1 MFEAP
6 IPGQSLTN
14 EPKNYPWEN
23 AARLN
28 TPEDAIIY
36 HLERLNQPKRAEA
49 MLDFLQLGIDVVT
62 MTEGILRNAV
72 ANGEHSVDVS
82 MIIAPIIHEHI
93 VGLADATGIDYDE
106 GLDEDDT
113 QEERAYAIRENKA
126 RKILKDIKMDKKPDL
141 GDLEASMP
149 KTPIRDTKVEDMP
162 EEKPMGLMARPQGVM

>member
-126 RKILKDIKMDKKPDL
+126 RKILRDIKMDKKPDL

-149 KTPIRDTKVEDMP
+149 KTSIRDTKVEDMP

>member
-49 MLDFLQLGIDVVT
+49 MLDFLQLDIDVVT

-113 QEERAYAIRENKA
+113 QEERAYAIRKNKA
-126 RKILKDIKMDKKPDL
+126 RKILRDIKMDKKPDL

-149 KTPIRDTKVEDMP
+149 KTSIRDTKVEDMP

>member
-49 MLDFLQLGIDVVT
+49 MLDFLQLDIDVVT

-113 QEERAYAIRENKA
+113 QEERAYATRENKA
-126 RKILKDIKMDKKPDL
+126 RKVLRDIKMDKKPDL
-141 GDLEASMP
+141 GDLEASMA

-162 EEKPMGLMARPQGVM
+162 EEKSLGLMARPQGVM

>member
-49 MLDFLQLGIDVVT
+49 MLDFLQLDIDVVT

-126 RKILKDIKMDKKPDL
+126 RKILRDIKMDKKPDL

-149 KTPIRDTKVEDMP
+149 KTSIRDTKVEDMP

>member
-23 AARLN
+23 PARLT
-28 TPEDAIIY
+28 TPEDALAY
-36 HLERLNQPKRAEA
+36 HLERLNQPKRIEA
-49 MLDFLQLGIDVVT
+49 ILDFLQLDIDVVT

-106 GLDEDDT
+106 GLDEDDSE
-113 QEERAYAIRENKA
+113 EERAYAIRENKA
-126 RKILKDIKMDKKPDL
+126 RKILKDIKLDKKPDL
-141 GDLEASMP
+141 GDLEASLP
-149 KTPIRDTKVEDMP
+149 KTPMSDAKVEPMP
-162 EEKPMGLMARPQGVM
+162 EEKPKGLMARPQGVM

>member
-28 TPEDAIIY
+28 TPEDAIVY

-49 MLDFLQLGIDVVT
+49 MLDFLQLDIDVVT

-113 QEERAYAIRENKA
+113 QEERAYAIRKNKA
-126 RKILKDIKMDKKPDL
+126 RKILRDIKMDKKPDL

-149 KTPIRDTKVEDMP
+149 KTSIRDTKVEDMP

>member
-49 MLDFLQLGIDVVT
+49 MLDFLQLDIDVVT

-113 QEERAYAIRENKA
+113 QEERAYAIRKNKA

-149 KTPIRDTKVEDMP
+149 KTSIRDTKVEDMP

>member
-23 AARLN
+23 PSRLT
-28 TPEDAIIY
+28 TPEDALVY
-36 HLERLNQPKRAEA
+36 HLERLNQPKRIEA
-49 MLDFLQLGIDVVT
+49 MLDFLQLDIDVVT

-106 GLDEDDT
+106 GLEEDNSE
-113 QEERAYAIRENKA
+113 EERAYAIRENKA
-126 RKILKDIKMDKKPDL
+126 RKILKDIKLDKKPDL
-141 GDLEASMP
+141 GDLEASLP
-149 KTPIRDTKVEDMP
+149 KTPMSDAEVEPMP
-162 EEKPMGLMARPQGVM
+162 EEKPKGLMARPQGVM

>member
-49 MLDFLQLGIDVVT
+49 MLDFLQLDIDVVT

-149 KTPIRDTKVEDMP
+149 KTSIRDTKVEDMP

>member
-28 TPEDAIIY
+28 TPEDAIVY

-49 MLDFLQLGIDVVT
+49 MLDFLQLDIDVVT

-149 KTPIRDTKVEDMP
+149 KTSIRDTKVEDMP

>member
-28 TPEDAIIY
+28 TPEDAIVY

-49 MLDFLQLGIDVVT
+49 MLDFLQLDIDVVT

-106 GLDEDDT
+106 GLNEDDT

-149 KTPIRDTKVEDMP
+149 KTSIRDTKVEDMP

>member
-28 TPEDAIIY
+28 TPEDAIVY

-49 MLDFLQLGIDVVT
+49 MLDFLQLDIDVVT

-126 RKILKDIKMDKKPDL
+126 RKILRDIKMDKKPDL

-149 KTPIRDTKVEDMP
+149 KTSIRDTKVEDMP

>member
-23 AARLN
+23 PSRLA
-28 TPEDAIIY
+28 TPEDALVY
-36 HLERLNQPKRAEA
+36 HLERLNQPKRIEA
-49 MLDFLQLGIDVVT
+49 MLDFLQLDIDVVT

-106 GLDEDDT
+106 GLDEDDSE
-113 QEERAYAIRENKA
+113 EERAYAIRENKA
-126 RKILKDIKMDKKPDL
+126 RKILKDIKLDKKPDL
-141 GDLEASMP
+141 GDLEASLP
-149 KTPIRDTKVEDMP
+149 KTPMSDAEVEPMP
-162 EEKPMGLMARPQGVM
+162 EEKPKGLMARPQGVM